1 MRFFLHFS
9 TFLVYTSNGYL
20 KSKNLQFFFYV
31 GVLGHS
37 EDFPYLSQ
45 HDGPSSSGEIE
56 FNVSVIILA
65 RKVTEASRCV
75 SSLSAPKLIEIGE
88 N

>member
-1 MRFFLHFS
+1 M
-9 TFLVYTSNGYL
+9 SNGHL

-45 HDGPSSSGEIE
+45 YDGRSSSGEIE
-56 FNVSVIILA
+56 FNESVIILA
-65 RKVTEASRCV
+65 RKVTEASRC
-75 SSLSAPKLIEIGE
+75 LS
-88 N
+88 

>member
-1 MRFFLHFS
+1 M
-9 TFLVYTSNGYL
+9 SNGHL

-65 RKVTEASRCV
+65 RKVTDASRCLL
-75 SSLSAPKLIEIGE
+75 SLSAQKLIEIQK

>member
-1 MRFFLHFS
+1 MAI
-9 TFLVYTSNGYL
+9 SN
-20 KSKNLQFFFYV
+20 KNLQFFFYV

-37 EDFPYLSQ
+37 KDFPYLSQ

-56 FNVSVIILA
+56 FDVSVIILA
-65 RKVTEASRCV
+65 RKVTEASHCL
-75 SSLSAPKLIEIGE
+75 SSLSAQKLIEIWK

>member
-1 MRFFLHFS
+1 M
-9 TFLVYTSNGYL
+9 SNSNL
-20 KSKNLQFFFYV
+20 KLKNNHFFFYV

-37 EDFPYLSQ
+37 EDIPYLSQ
-45 HDGPSSSGEIE
+45 YGGRSSSGEFE

-65 RKVTEASRCV
+65 RKVTEASRCI
-75 SSLSAPKLIEIGE
+75 SSLSAPKLIEIRE